1 MDKYKVTHLI
11 MKHFFGLEHFQKIVA
26 KIKAIEK
33 KFSNASGLFK
43 ILGPILKDKNLTFE
57 CSP

>member
-26 KIKAIEK
+26 KIK
-33 KFSNASGLFK
+33 SN
-43 ILGPILKDKNLTFE
+43 
-57 CSP
+57 